1 MHRRTWTTLALAIA
15 VLLATG
21 AFAGAALAKNTTVGK
36 PALSKAPHMGVAFAV
51 SGVTTPAAKTGVKVV
66 VQIQLLM
73 RDDTTGMYMPMHA
86 AYKAKLVKRSGMP
99 GYRFSQSLTIPMM
112 GKHAVQALR
121 YDDGKLVGKS
131 KIRYFT
137 VG

>member
-1 MHRRTWTTLALAIA
+1 MHRKTWTTLTLTIA
-15 VLLATG
+15 VLLVMG
-21 AFAGAALAKNTTVGK
+21 AFAGAAAAKNATVGK

-51 SGVTTPAAKTGVKVV
+51 SGVTTPTAKKGVKVV
-66 VQIQLLM
+66 VKIQLLM
-73 RDDTTGMYMPMHA
+73 WDSSTSMYMPMHTP
-86 AYKAKLVKRSGMP
+86 YTAKLVKDSGMP
-99 GYRFSQSLTIPMM
+99 GYKYSQSLTIPMM

-137 VG
+137 VS